1 MAIISRLA
9 VLLGL
14 DAGEFNANLGKAKD
28 KVEGFGTGAKLSLA
42 AVAVSF
48 AATAKEAINFADK
61 IADVAKANDMSIKT
75 VLRLSEALTMN
86 GGSAEQAGMLMFK
99 FNNAIDDAAEGSEKS
114 QKAFKRLGISIQ
126 ELRTL
131 SPEKL
136 FERAVTELA
145 KIEDP
150 AKRSAMAMDMF
161 GKAIKGVDIKGFA
174 DQLQNNKSSYD
185 DTEEAFLKINKG
197 VDNLSLLT
205 QKLKTDTAKNI
216 GDFFELVTRKALES
230 YDAISKVIAA
240 QKQLA
245 TNNNITPAT
254 FATPQGLIST
264 FGLTLIDKQIKKVKE
279 YKQEIASLTYAP
291 IDTTIGPN
299 FATGKNAFNRDIKD
313 PNAEKI
319 QKQNEDLRQQI
330 LLYNYQAES
339 VGKVRTEYEKLN
351 LEFSKTGKYA
361 LANNKIKKEALDSAS
376 ALDKANLNNFIEGEI
391 RKADIAKERFRIEG
405 LMAGQSDTAKLKA
418 REYLQIQEE
427 ILEIK
432 RTQLNISDEDLAKIA
447 QAKIAMVEMA
457 DASRRANNTFQAG
470 FSSAFENYKEQAVDS
485 FSAGQNAFTSMT
497 SNMES
502 ALDNFVQ
509 TGKLNFS
516 DLARSIIGDLIK
528 IQLQAQALSMFKA
541 LGGLFGFGGGGGGSG
556 MFTGSTGAIGG
567 SIHIGAKAD
576 GGDVMSNMPYLVGER
591 GPELMIPRSS
601 GTIIPNH
608 QLNSAMGSQPQV
620 VYNGPYIANMS
631 AIDTQSATQFLA
643 QNKQAVFSANQS
655 ATRSLPQSR

>member
-14 DAGEFNANLGKAKD
+14 DAGEFNANLGKAKE
-28 KVEGFGTGAKLSLA
+28 KVDGFGTGAKLSLA
-42 AVAVSF
+42 TVALSF
-48 AATAKEAINFADK
+48 AATAREAINFADK

-75 VLRLSEALTMN
+75 VLRMSEALTTN
-86 GGSAEQAGMLMFK
+86 GGSAEQAGLLMAK
-99 FNNAIDDAAEGSEKS
+99 FNNTIDDAAEGSEKS
-114 QKAFKRLGISIQ
+114 QKAFKKIGISIQ

-136 FERAVTELA
+136 FERTVFELS

-150 AKRSAMAMDMF
+150 AKRNAMAMDMF

-174 DQLQNNKSSYD
+174 DQLQKNKDFYD

-197 VDNLSLLT
+197 VDNLSLLA
-205 QKLKTDTAKNI
+205 QKLKTDTAKDL
-216 GDFFELVTRKALES
+216 GDFFEFVTRKALEY
-230 YDAISKVIAA
+230 YDALQKGISA
-240 QKQLA
+240 QKQLKES
-245 TNNNITPAT
+245 TGITPSSILS
-254 FATPQGLIST
+254 PQNLIAT
-264 FGLTLIDKQIKKVKE
+264 FGLNLWEKETKKIKDYKKE
-279 YKQEIASLTYAP
+279 VASLTYTP

-330 LLYNYQAES
+330 LLFNSQAES

-361 LANNKIKKEALDSAS
+361 LANTKVKKEALDAAS

-418 REYLQIQEE
+418 REFLQIQEE

-432 RTQLNISDEDLAKIA
+432 RTQLNISDQDLAKIA
-447 QAKIAMVEMA
+447 EAKIKMVEMA

-470 FSSAFENYKEQAVDS
+470 FSTAFENYKEQAIDS
-485 FSAGQNAFTSMT
+485 FSVGQNAFTSMT
-497 SNMES
+497 SSMES
-502 ALDNFVQ
+502 ALDNFVE
-509 TGKLNFS
+509 TGKLNFGE
-516 DLARSIIGDLIK
+516 LARSIIGDLIK
-528 IQLQAQALSMFKA
+528 IQLKAQALSMFKG
-541 LGGLFGFGGGGGGSG
+541 LSSLFGFGGGGDAG

-567 SIHIGAKAD
+567 SIHIGAKAE
-576 GGDVMSNMPYLVGER
+576 GGNVYGNMPYLVGEK
-591 GPELMIPRSS
+591 GPELMIPKGN
-601 GTIIPNH
+601 GTIIPNN
-608 QLNSAMGSQPQV
+608 QLGSMMGGGPQI
-620 VYNGPYIANMS
+620 VYNGPYIQNMS
-631 AIDTQSATQFLA
+631 AIDTQSGIQFLSK
-643 QNKQAVFSANQS
+643 NKETIWSANQS
-655 ATRSLPQSR
+655 AQRSLPQSR